1 MHSILEKVLLSI
13 YLEEELKHDLN
24 ELCIYVHKLFG
35 YCEGAWRATDL
46 VVLTLWSD
54 TGHKFVFIFGLASA
68 WRADRADCDGGVLRV
83 WVRWSEQMAL
93 ADASMGRAA

>member
-1 MHSILEKVLLSI
+1 M
-13 YLEEELKHDLN
+13 KHDLN

-54 TGHKFVFIFGLASA
+54 TGHKFEVIFGSLARGSCA
-68 WRADRADCDGGVLRV
+68 EVDRAYRDGSVLRV
-83 WVRWSEQMAL
+83 WVRGSEPLAL
-93 ADASMGRAA
+93 ADARMG